1 MEQNIKLSS
10 SRWLGRLYGALII
23 VLKDKEVETGK
34 LLNMSV
40 AELYVEAQKN
50 ASQRDQALIDKLMSK
65 FNETKE
71 KETLNEDVNVAKEQ
85 QQLGVMEAK
94 HISDTY
100 GNLLMLLQEC
110 QFMEG
115 KHKSGKKKKLYFV
128 ILLIVL
134 LLGIIIYNL
143 PYFREMRFFDKV
155 MEERDIFTCAQYE
168 EEYPDGRY
176 LDDVL
181 FLKVELTNRMDYITE
196 YLFAFPEG
204 KYMEVVNAKCDSI
217 WDTEIVKYQ
226 KREKAG
232 HSPEAVT
239 YMQEMLQYMKRMRVN
254 VINLDVESHLNLKD
268 YTEYDKSLRTLMEIF
283 SDTKSLPIADNM
295 IPLKKNFTS
304 GDHETLAGILVS
316 GLQKSMDKIF
326 TPQFIK
332 VEYKSNYAKSP
343 SVRFDYEVKN
353 QEEKIGDILIPDI
366 WTYTE
371 NKVPK
376 SYLLGISII
385 FEAVFSIPNSSTK
398 FTYKENGEPG
408 KNINDIDDIKDGYRI
423 MTQICFGQFAN
434 TMVDKLGL
442 EEVYFK
448 GDDIKDE

>member
-50 ASQRDQALIDKLMSK
+50 ASQRDKALIDKLMSK

-85 QQLGVMEAK
+85 QQLGVMETK

-100 GNLLMLLQEC
+100 GNLSMLLQEC
-110 QFMEG
+110 QIMEG

-181 FLKVELTNRMDYITE
+181 FLKVELTNRMD
-196 YLFAFPEG
+196 
-204 KYMEVVNAKCDSI
+204 
-217 WDTEIVKYQ
+217 
-226 KREKAG
+226 
-232 HSPEAVT
+232 
-239 YMQEMLQYMKRMRVN
+239 
-254 VINLDVESHLNLKD
+254 
-268 YTEYDKSLRTLMEIF
+268 
-283 SDTKSLPIADNM
+283 
-295 IPLKKNFTS
+295 
-304 GDHETLAGILVS
+304 
-316 GLQKSMDKIF
+316 
-326 TPQFIK
+326 
-332 VEYKSNYAKSP
+332 
-343 SVRFDYEVKN
+343 
-353 QEEKIGDILIPDI
+353 
-366 WTYTE
+366 
-371 NKVPK
+371 
-376 SYLLGISII
+376 
-385 FEAVFSIPNSSTK
+385 
-398 FTYKENGEPG
+398 
-408 KNINDIDDIKDGYRI
+408 
-423 MTQICFGQFAN
+423 
-434 TMVDKLGL
+434 
-442 EEVYFK
+442 
-448 GDDIKDE
+448 